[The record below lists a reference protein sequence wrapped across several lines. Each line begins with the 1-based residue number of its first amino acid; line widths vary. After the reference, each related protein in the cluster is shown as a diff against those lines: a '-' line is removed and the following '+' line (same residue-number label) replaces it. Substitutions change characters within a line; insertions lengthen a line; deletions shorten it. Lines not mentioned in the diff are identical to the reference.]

1 MASKQQNL
9 RENLPGLWRI
19 SRYFWPHAR
28 QYRGLM
34 AGSLLALFAEVGFRL
49 MEPWPLKLVFDR
61 LLGTGRGNRLKFL
74 PDFHELSPTTLLT
87 SAAIAVVVITGLRAL
102 ASYWQVVGF
111 AQIGNRVLRKV
122 RAQLYRHVQYL
133 SLSFHTR
140 ARTGDLVIRCI
151 NDVAMLQ
158 DVAVTALLPTLAKGL
173 IVAGLITLMFFLNW
187 KLALI
192 ALAVFPLFW
201 VRTFT
206 LQRRMRDIAQKQRH
220 QEGAMA
226 ATAAESINAI
236 KTVQALSLEETFAQT
251 FSSAS
256 ERSFKEDV
264 KGKRLAATLERT
276 VDVIVAVATA
286 LVLWFGTRSV
296 LRHEMSGGDLL
307 VFLAYLKSAYRPVQD
322 FAKYASRLAKA
333 SAAGERVI
341 NLLEHV
347 PEIRDRPDAVRAP
360 ALSGRVQFDNVSFYY
375 ERESRTLVD
384 VNLTI
389 EPDQLVAI
397 MGPSGAGK
405 STLASLVLR
414 LYDPTHGRVLL
425 DGRDVREFTID
436 SLRSQISVVLQD
448 NLLFATSVLEN
459 IRYAA
464 PGATV
469 EEIHNAA
476 RLANAH
482 EFILALPQ
490 GYDTPLGERGV
501 TISHGQRQR
510 IAIARAALRNAPIL
524 ILDEPTTGLD
534 KQNEHAIVAALQRL
548 QQGRTTFF
556 ITHDPIQATKA
567 SQIIYVENGRIAE
580 KGTHAELLRLNGHYA
595 SVWRL
600 RMMSTEPA
608 SAMSVPPIAQP
619 V

>member
-1 MASKQQNL
+1 MSTEL

-34 AGSLLALFAEVGFRL
+34 AASLAALFAEVALRL

-61 LLGTGRGNRLKFL
+61 LLGTGKGNRLRFL
-74 PDFHELSPTTLLT
+74 PDFHQLDPMTLLT
-87 SAAIAVVVITGLRAL
+87 YAALAVVVITGLRAL
-102 ASYWQVVGF
+102 ASYWQLVGF

-158 DVAVTALLPTLAKGL
+158 DVAVTALLPTLAKALIVVGL
-173 IVAGLITLMFFLNW
+173 IALMFFLNW
-187 KLALI
+187 RLALI
-192 ALAVFPLFW
+192 ALSVFPLFW
-201 VRTFT
+201 LRTFT
-206 LQRRMRDIAQKQRH
+206 IQTRMRELAHRQRR

-226 ATAAESINAI
+226 ATAAESIQAI

-276 VDVIVAVATA
+276 VDVIVALATA

-322 FAKYASRLAKA
+322 FAKYTSRLAKA

-341 NLLEHV
+341 DLLEHV

-360 ALSGRVQFDNVSFYY
+360 AFAGRVRFDDVSFAY
-375 ERESRTLVD
+375 EAESRTLSA
-384 VNLTI
+384 VNLSVA
-389 EPDQLVAI
+389 PGQLVAV
-397 MGPSGAGK
+397 MGPSGSGK
-405 STLASLVLR
+405 STLVSLVLR
-414 LYDPTHGRVLL
+414 LYDPTSGRVLI
-425 DGRDVREFTID
+425 DGRDIREFTID

-464 PGATV
+464 PGASR
-469 EEIHNAA
+469 EEIEAAA

-482 EFILALPQ
+482 DFILALPQ
-490 GYDTPLGERGV
+490 QYETLLGERGV
-501 TISHGQRQR
+501 TVSHGQRQR
-510 IAIARAALRNAPIL
+510 IAIARAALRKAPIL

-534 KQNEHAIVAALQRL
+534 KKNEHAVLDALARL
-548 QQGRTTFF
+548 QQERTTFF
-556 ITHDPIQATKA
+556 ITHDPTAAAKA
-567 SQIIYVENGRIAE
+567 SQIVYIENGRIE
-580 KGTHAELLRLNGHYA
+580 EHGTPAELLRLNGRFA

-600 RMMSTEPA
+600 RTTTPA
-608 SAMSVPPIAQP
+608 PELEIAAAASRP
-619 V
+619 